1 MFQGQCLNEITCK
14 DYNKKDDQCSKCIDG
29 YEPALFSYGIT
40 CTNCSKYRHLWSLN
54 LLSQIAMVCLMYLI
68 FALLQINQTSNSLNL
83 TVMYAQFVVL
93 LFKVDGNIYFEA
105 VSSVGQLSMK
115 ILFTVLAIA
124 HFT

>member
-1 MFQGQCLNEITCK
+1 
-14 DYNKKDDQCSKCIDG
+14 
-29 YEPALFSYGIT
+29 
-40 CTNCSKYRHLWSLN
+40 
-54 LLSQIAMVCLMYLI
+54 MYLI